1 MKARDRLGGR
11 GRMEVWVEGEDGGLS
26 GGQGGSAD
34 KVAGE
39 ASCGGLHNGPRWGH
53 LLLER

>member
-1 MKARDRLGGR
+1 
-11 GRMEVWVEGEDGGLS
+11 MEVWVEGEDGELS

-39 ASCGGLHNGPRWGH
+39 ASCGGQHNGPRRGH